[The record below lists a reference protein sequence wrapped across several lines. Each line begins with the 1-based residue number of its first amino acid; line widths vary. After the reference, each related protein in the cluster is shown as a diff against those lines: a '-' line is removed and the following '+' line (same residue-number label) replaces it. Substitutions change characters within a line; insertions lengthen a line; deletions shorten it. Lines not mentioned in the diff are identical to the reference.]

1 VLYFWHEGNTTIS
14 AKPTMKTLSLKLPET
29 LDSRLTA
36 AARRRGQSRSAVVR
50 EALEALLG
58 GDNAGREGSCLDLAA
73 DLAGCVAGPGD
84 LSVNP
89 DRLRGYGR

>member
-1 VLYFWHEGNTTIS
+1 
-14 AKPTMKTLSLKLPET
+14 MKTLTLKLPES

-36 AARRRGQSRSAVVR
+36 AARRRGESRSAVVR

-58 GDNAGREGSCLDLAA
+58 GDDGGRAGSCLDLAA

-89 DRLRGYGR
+89 EHLRGYGR

>member
-1 VLYFWHEGNTTIS
+1 
-14 AKPTMKTLSLKLPET
+14 MKTLSLKLPES
-29 LDSRLTA
+29 LDARLTA

-50 EALEALLG
+50 EALEAMLG
-58 GDNAGREGSCLDLAA
+58 SDKAGRSESCLDLAA

-89 DRLRGYGR
+89 EHLRGYGR